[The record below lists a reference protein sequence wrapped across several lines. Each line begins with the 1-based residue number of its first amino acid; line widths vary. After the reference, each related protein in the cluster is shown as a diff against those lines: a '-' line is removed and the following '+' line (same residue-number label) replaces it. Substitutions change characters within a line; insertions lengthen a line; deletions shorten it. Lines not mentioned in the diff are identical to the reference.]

1 MSRGWFS
8 AEGTKMKQ
16 EHFAPIDTWEE
27 QCCEIDGAR
36 PAEAHHIRT
45 RGAGG
50 SDDPENVMWLCRRHH
65 REIHSMGRDAFFTQY
80 LGRLRGERIRYWWRL
95 RRGEAE

>member
-1 MSRGWFS
+1 
-8 AEGTKMKQ
+8 MKQ